1 MGMDKKIS
9 LPQEL
14 VDKMLELN
22 NEFHSLK
29 IHIASKCIEKEK
41 IKKDLSY
48 IDSDITKMVEQS
60 ISIEEDLQKI
70 CDRIIEEYGEGDLDV
85 ANGILYKPD

>member
-1 MGMDKKIS
+1 MEKKIS

-14 VDKMLELN
+14 VDSINTLN

-29 IHIASKCIEKEK
+29 IKIASKCIEKEK

-48 IDSDITKMVEQS
+48 IDLDISKMVEES
-60 ISIEEDLQKI
+60 LSIEEDLQKI
-70 CDRIIEEYGEGDLDV
+70 CDRIIDEYGEGDLDISD
-85 ANGILYKPD
+85 GSFYKSI